1 RSLSYEYELTV
12 LLVDHRMDLVM
23 KLSDEILVLH
33 HGRVLAR
40 GDADA
45 VRSDPAVAEA
55 YLGRVEV

>member
-1 RSLSYEYELTV
+1 
-12 LLVDHRMDLVM
+12 MDLVM